1 MSGQNEMRVGSNV
14 LRKLTSWM
22 TTTLG
27 LSVRSSVRRP
37 IRLTMTFLAVG
48 ISLML
53 FGSIQMMSAG
63 IENTLVGGIEDDQ
76 SWDAQVYIAAD
87 GEYPVLQW
95 AEDTNSS
102 AELLIEMPVGSVAD
116 PDGIDRIFTVIGLD
130 NYDRGM
136 RSVNIPVSYT
146 HLTLPTTPYV

>member
-1 MSGQNEMRVGSNV
+1 MSFTLYAVIVPTMIVVFLSGIFPALKASRLNPLEVLSGQNEMRVGSNL

-22 TTTLG
+22 PTTLG
-27 LSVRSSVRRP
+27 LSVRSSVRKP
-37 IRLTMTFLAVG
+37 IRLTMTFVAVG

-63 IENTLVGGIEDDQ
+63 IQDTLVGGIEDDQ

-102 AELLIEMPVGSVAD
+102 AELLIEMPL
-116 PDGIDRIFTVIGLD
+116 GL
-130 NYDRGM
+130 
-136 RSVNIPVSYT
+136 SQ
-146 HLTLPTTPYV
+146 TLME